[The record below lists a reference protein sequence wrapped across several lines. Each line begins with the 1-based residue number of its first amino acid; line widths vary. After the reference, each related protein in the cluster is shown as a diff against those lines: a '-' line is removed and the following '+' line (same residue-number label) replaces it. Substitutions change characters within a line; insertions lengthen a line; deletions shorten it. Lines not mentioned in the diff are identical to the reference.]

1 MKYINVIDFW
11 DENLVR
17 ISFDLRKMLPDYVDC
32 VIVATAIRY
41 SDMLLTEDS
50 RIHAIKEYIHKNYG
64 VRVLSYSE
72 LSKMYKSH

>member
-41 SDMLLTEDS
+41 DDTLLTEDS
-50 RIHAIKEYIHKNYG
+50 RIHAIKEYIHKNHG

-72 LSKMYKSH
+72 LSKNV